1 MKRFQERP
9 QAPRMGRRKG
19 ATMVEFS
26 LVFLLLLMMV
36 AGVFEVGRI
45 VWTYNT
51 LNHAAKQASRYAM
64 VHGSRNPISGQ
75 QASVSDYAK
84 AQAVGF
90 DPQSLTVTVVP
101 TPNNNPGSV
110 VTVTVSHTM
119 NTVVAPLVGLG
130 KSITLSAK
138 SEKTIVN

>member
-1 MKRFQERP
+1 MKRFQERS

-64 VHGSRNPISGQ
+64 VHGSRNPITGPLT
-75 QASVSDYAK
+75 VETYAK
-84 AQAVGF
+84 QQAVGF

-101 TPNNNPGSV
+101 TPNNDPGSV